1 MGLDPVRALV
11 TALRLGG
18 DAALLREALVPAK
31 SAGRADAEPFCRL
44 AARGAL
50 FES

>member
-18 DAALLREALVPAK
+18 DARVHASAEAA
-31 SAGRADAEPFCRL
+31 AD
-44 AARGAL
+44 
-50 FES
+50 